1 VRFVGLT
8 AELRAMSRT
17 PIVLI
22 HGLMGSLDDPAIHAC
37 LPDRPVLAPPLLGY
51 GEFSTTPP
59 ARLSIAA
66 QIAHIHRLVTER
78 FGAGPVH
85 LVGHS
90 MGGAIA
96 PLFAEA
102 YPHLTATIVD
112 VEGNFTLKDAFWSG
126 QLARMS
132 EAQAEQMLARQRADP
147 AAWLARL
154 GIAINERT
162 LASACE
168 WLHLQPAS
176 TLRALGTALVK
187 TTSKP
192 DYLETVRKI
201 FATHSVHLVAG
212 ERSRDDWD
220 TPEWALDSAKSL
232 TVMPGCGHLM
242 MLDDPEGF
250 GRVVA
255 GLTD

>member
-1 VRFVGLT
+1 MT
-8 AELRAMSRT
+8 RT
-17 PIVLI
+17 PVVLI
-22 HGLMGSLDDPAIHAC
+22 HGLMGSLDDPAIRAC
-37 LPDRPVLAPPLLGY
+37 LSARSVIAPSLLGY
-51 GEFSTTPP
+51 GEFSATPP
-59 ARLSIAA
+59 ARLSMAA
-66 QIAHIHRLVTER
+66 QIAHLHRLVTER

-96 PLFAEA
+96 PLFAA
-102 YPHLTATIVD
+102 DHPDLVATIVD

-126 QLARMS
+126 QLARMT
-132 EAQAEQMLARQRADP
+132 ETEAEQMLARQRADP

-154 GIAINERT
+154 GIAVNERT
-162 LASACE
+162 SASAHK

-176 TLRALGTALVK
+176 TLRAMGSALVE
-187 TTSKP
+187 TTSRP
-192 DYLETVRKI
+192 DYLESVRKVL
-201 FATHSVHLVAG
+201 ATHAVHLVAG
-212 ERSRDDWD
+212 ERSRHDWD
-220 TPEWALDSAKSL
+220 TPEWTLGQAKSL

-255 GLTD
+255 GLLD

>member
-1 VRFVGLT
+1 
-8 AELRAMSRT
+8 MSRT

-22 HGLMGSLDDPAIHAC
+22 HGLMGSLDDPAIRAC
-37 LPDRPVLAPPLLGY
+37 LPDRPVLAPRLLGY

-96 PLFAEA
+96 PVFAATHA
-102 YPHLTATIVD
+102 YLVASIINA
-112 VEGNFTLKDAFWSG
+112 EGNFTLKDAFWSA
-126 QLARMS
+126 QLARMT
-132 EAQAEQMLARQRADP
+132 EVEAEQMLARQRADP

-154 GIAINERT
+154 GIAVNERT
-162 LASACE
+162 LASAQE

-176 TLRALGTALVK
+176 TLRAMGTALVD

-192 DYLETVRKI
+192 DYLESVRKV

-212 ERSRDDWD
+212 ERSRDGWD
-220 TPEWALDSAKSL
+220 TPEWALDRAKSF

-255 GLTD
+255 GLLD